1 MVELR
6 CLSSNKAKKFMD
18 KYQDLKNKILAE
30 IDNRITYQLKII
42 SLILKRSK
50 KLSQEKKL
58 KMDKEGYKLNI
69 DELEMYQVMKM

>member
-1 MVELR
+1 
-6 CLSSNKAKKFMD
+6 MD